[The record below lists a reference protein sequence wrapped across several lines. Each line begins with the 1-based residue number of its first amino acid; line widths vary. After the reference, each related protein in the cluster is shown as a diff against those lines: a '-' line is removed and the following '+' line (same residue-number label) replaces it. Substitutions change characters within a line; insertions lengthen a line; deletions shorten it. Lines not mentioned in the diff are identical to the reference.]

1 MHSIEGD
8 IMENFRLLIV
18 TGMSGAG
25 KTRAM
30 QALEDMGYFC
40 IDNLPPLLIPKF
52 TELCFQGGV
61 RINRIAMVVDIRGGE
76 FFDTLSEAL
85 VSLKEQH
92 IKYEILFIEASDEVL
107 ISRYKESRRSHPLA
121 PSGRITSGLKKERA
135 LLKDLR
141 GKADYIIDTSNL
153 KAVQLKNYLKRHFV
167 TDDTHVGMTVT
178 VLSFGF
184 KFGLPLD
191 VDMVWDVRFLP
202 NPFYVE
208 AFRHKTGRVL
218 AVAEYIHSFDV
229 TKEFETR
236 FLDMMNFLVKQY
248 DKEGKSQLIVAVGCT
263 GGMHRSV
270 NMAELLGKELR
281 LQGYSV
287 NIEHR
292 DMTKNDIEEDYQ
304 EAEVLGKGA
313 DK

>member
-1 MHSIEGD
+1 
-8 IMENFRLLIV
+8 MENFRLLIV

-25 KTRAM
+25 KTRAI

-85 VSLKEQH
+85 STLKEQH
-92 IKYEILFIEASDEVL
+92 IKYEILFIEASDAVL

-121 PSGRITSGLKKERA
+121 PNGRITTGLNKERA
-135 LLKDLR
+135 LLKYLR
-141 GKADYIIDTSNL
+141 EKADYIIDTSNM

-167 TDDTHVGMTVT
+167 MDDTHTGMSITI
-178 VLSFGF
+178 LSFGF
-184 KFGLPLD
+184 KFGIPLD

-208 AFRHKTGRVL
+208 EYRNKTGRVP

-229 TKEFETR
+229 TQEFKVK
-236 FLDMMNFLVKQY
+236 FLDMMDFLVKQY

-270 NMAELLGKELR
+270 NMAELLGKHLR
-281 LQGYSV
+281 AQGYNV

-292 DMTKNDIEEDYQ
+292 DMAKNVIEEDFQ
-304 EAEVLGKGA
+304 EVEILGKGA
-313 DK
+313 NE